1 MQIRNNRTV
10 STIMFQLF
18 KSLFNKRF
26 KSLTLVLWVNT
37 NPDKTETYGFRP
49 IKVFRYYVISILF
62 SVFLFGAILYF
73 TPLGSMLFSK
83 QDRLL
88 RQAVNDV
95 SERVVAL
102 QDSLALRDMQLMNI
116 RDVLLNAVDTTFK
129 TSTDTYYEPMQ
140 TTGSFTA
147 SMAMEVPEF
156 ESLANIDVIFAS
168 SYAGSLQFPAMFPLN
183 GTPTRN
189 YDLAS
194 GHYGIDIAA
203 PLDSYIRAIAD
214 GSVIQSGWSVDY
226 GYSISV
232 QHSDGYISVYKHSA
246 SIYKAKGDMVL
257 QGDII
262 GKVGNTGLMSSGPH
276 LHFELWRNG
285 VPQNPARF
293 FNNL

>member
-1 MQIRNNRTV
+1 
-10 STIMFQLF
+10 MFQLF

-49 IKVFRYYVISILF
+49 IRLFRYYVISVLLT
-62 SVFLFGAILYF
+62 VFLFAAILFF
-73 TPLGSMLFSK
+73 TPLGSLLFSK

-88 RQAVNDV
+88 RLAVNDV
-95 SERVVAL
+95 SDRVNAL

-116 RDVLLNAVDTTFK
+116 RDVLLNAVDTTFE
-129 TSTDTYYEPMQ
+129 TSPDIYYEPLQ
-140 TTGSFTA
+140 PAGTFHQ
-147 SMAMEVPEF
+147 SMAMEIPEF
-156 ESLANIDVIFAS
+156 ESLGNIDIIYAS
-168 SYAGSLQFPAMFPLN
+168 SYGGSLQFPAMFPLN
-183 GTPTRN
+183 GTVTRSFN
-189 YDLAS
+189 S
-194 GHYGIDIAA
+194 GSRHYGIDIAA
-203 PLDSYIRAIAD
+203 PLNSYIRAVAD
-214 GSVIQSGWSVDY
+214 GAVIQSGWAVDF

-232 QHSDGYISVYKHSA
+232 QHSDGYVSVYKHSA
-246 SIYKAKGDMVL
+246 SIYKVKGDMVL

-262 GKVGNTGLMSSGPH
+262 GKVGNTGFMSSGPH